1 MIEQRTSWSLN
12 FSGLEWGSPMPN
24 EFKSHSAAILQRL
37 FQISL
42 YPVDHFE
49 ERDKNLMFLQLQQWK
64 RGEERMDLQ
73 FIQGRAETN
82 NMYKNDCTESL
93 CQTKQVL
100 IFFFFLISNVFDEK
114 WKTVGGGTYGV
125 RNAFMKS
132 CHLNTD

>member
-1 MIEQRTSWSLN
+1 
-12 FSGLEWGSPMPN
+12 MPN

-100 IFFFFLISNVFDEK
+100 IFFFFSSFKCI
-114 WKTVGGGTYGV
+114 
-125 RNAFMKS
+125 
-132 CHLNTD
+132 

>member
-1 MIEQRTSWSLN
+1 
-12 FSGLEWGSPMPN
+12 MPN
-24 EFKSHSAAILQRL
+24 EFKSHPAAILQRL

-73 FIQGRAETN
+73 FILGRAETN
-82 NMYKNDCTESL
+82 NMCKNDCTESL

-100 IFFFFLISNVFDEK
+100 IFFFLLSNVFDEK
-114 WKTVGGGTYGV
+114 
-125 RNAFMKS
+125 
-132 CHLNTD
+132 

>member
-1 MIEQRTSWSLN
+1 
-12 FSGLEWGSPMPN
+12 MPN

-100 IFFFFLISNVFDEK
+100 IFFFFFFQMYL
-114 WKTVGGGTYGV
+114 
-125 RNAFMKS
+125 MKS
-132 CHLNTD
+132 KKQWEGEPME